1 MTTSPSPTV
10 SPRAPKSASGNW
22 PSWVTPEL
30 VAGRTLS
37 FSELRTAGNWI
48 VWLESRPDEQG
59 RSVITARDPEGRIRD
74 LIPPGYSVGTRVHEY
89 GGGAWDVRLKDGVPQ
104 VVFSDR
110 KLGGLWCSEGTTAT
124 QWAQAGENPEHR
136 YADLTF
142 DPSSDAV
149 FCVRETHGEGTP
161 VASLVHI
168 QPDGRETVLAEG
180 ADFYAAPRPSPDGR
194 FLAWFS
200 WNDPA
205 MPWTVTNLSVAPFD
219 RTTGTLGP
227 VTDLTGPEQC
237 SIIEPC
243 WSPDGTLYATSDASG
258 RWTPI
263 RFSHDDTGWHPHSLN
278 GANAE
283 IGLPH
288 WVFGQRTMAPLP
300 GNRLL
305 ALGIRH
311 GLNHVLLEDNGPWT
325 DVSLGT
331 PVNVPQPLE
340 DGRFAWID
348 APSDAPAA
356 IAVGRPGEPY
366 DRFRTSVT
374 LPPGVTNAD
383 IATPTPLTFPTA
395 NGAEAHA
402 LFYAPA
408 SSTSALQD
416 GEKPPLVVMA
426 HGGPTGRANP
436 SFAFKVQWWT
446 SRGFA
451 VLDVNYRGS
460 TGFGRAYRE
469 ALDGQWGVADIED
482 CLAGVQAVL
491 DRGLVDPA
499 RCVIRG
505 SSAGGL
511 TVLGALAQSDLF
523 AAGTSLYGVTDLR
536 ALAEET
542 HKFEA
547 RYLDALIGPYPQDEA
562 VYLKRSPITQASGIS
577 VPVLFLHGGAD
588 RVVPLS
594 QAESMRTKLEH
605 SALHVYPEEA
615 HGFRARDTIED
626 ALQRELAFYQQVFGQ

>member
-10 SPRAPKSASGNW
+10 SPRTPAFTSGNW

-89 GGGAWDVRLKDGVPQ
+89 GGGAWDVRLKNGAPQ

-110 KLGGLWCSEGTTAT
+110 KLGGLWFSDGTTAM

-142 DPSSDAV
+142 DPVSDAV
-149 FCVRETHGEGTP
+149 FCVRESHGEGTP
-161 VASLVHI
+161 VATLVHI

-263 RFSHDDTGWHPHSLN
+263 RFSHDDTGWHPHSLD

-288 WVFGQRTMAPLP
+288 WVFGQRTMGPLP

-311 GLNHVLLEDNGPWT
+311 GLNHVLLEDNGTWT

-340 DGRFAWID
+340 DGCFAWID

-356 IAVGRPGEPY
+356 IAVGRPGEPC

-374 LPPGVTNAD
+374 LPSGVTKAD

-416 GEKPPLVVMA
+416 GEKPALVVMA

-469 ALDGQWGVADIED
+469 ALDRQWGVADIED

-491 DRGLVDPA
+491 DRGLADPA

-547 RYLDALIGPYPQDEA
+547 RYLDGLIGPYPEDEA
-562 VYLKRSPITQASGIS
+562 VYLKRSPITQAEEIT

-588 RVVPLS
+588 KVVPLS

>member
-48 VWLESRPDEQG
+48 IWLESRPDEQG
-59 RSVITARDPEGRIRD
+59 RSVITARDPEGHIRD
-74 LIPPGYSVGTRVHEY
+74 LSPAGYSVGTRVHEY
-89 GGGAWDVRLKDGVPQ
+89 GGGAWDVRLKNGAPQ

-110 KLGGLWCSEGTTAT
+110 KLGGLWFSDGTTAT
-124 QWAQAGENPEHR
+124 QWTQAGENPEHR

-142 DPSSDAV
+142 DPVSDAV
-149 FCVRETHGEGTP
+149 FCVRESHGEGTP
-161 VASLVHI
+161 VATLVHV
-168 QPDGRETVLAEG
+168 QSDGGETVLAKG

-205 MPWTVTNLSVAPFD
+205 MPWTVTTLSVAPFD

-263 RFSHDDTGWHPHSLN
+263 RFSHDETGWHPHSFN
-278 GANAE
+278 GANTE

-311 GLNHVLLEDNGPWT
+311 GLNHVLLQDNGNWT

-348 APSDAPAA
+348 APTDAPAA

-374 LPPGVTNAD
+374 LPPGVTKAD

-408 SSTSALQD
+408 SSTSALQP

-436 SFAFKVQWWT
+436 FFAFKVQWWT

-469 ALDGQWGVADIED
+469 ALDRQWGVADIED

-491 DRGLVDPA
+491 DRSLADPA

-547 RYLDALIGPYPQDEA
+547 RYLDGLIGPYPEDEA
-562 VYLKRSPITQASGIS
+562 VYLKRSPITQAEGIT

-594 QAESMRTKLEH
+594 QAESMCTKLEH

-615 HGFRARDTIED
+615 HGFRARETIED

>member
-1 MTTSPSPTV
+1 MTTSPSPTAT
-10 SPRAPKSASGNW
+10 PGARNSASGNW

-37 FSELRTAGNWI
+37 FSELRTAGNWTF
-48 VWLESRPDEQG
+48 WLESRPDEDG
-59 RSVITARDPEGRIRD
+59 RSVITARDPEGRIHD

-89 GGGAWDVRLKDGVPQ
+89 GGGAWDVRLKDDTPQ

-110 KLGGLWCSEGTTAT
+110 KRGGVWFSNGTTAT
-124 QWAQAGENPEHR
+124 QWAKPGETPEHR

-142 DPSSDAV
+142 DPVSEAV
-149 FCVRETHGEGTP
+149 FCVRESHGEGTP
-161 VASLVHI
+161 VATLVHV
-168 QPDGRETVLAEG
+168 QPDGSDTVLVKG

-205 MPWTVTNLSVAPFD
+205 MPWTVTTLSVASFD
-219 RTTGTLGP
+219 RTTSTLGP
-227 VTDLTGPEQC
+227 VTDLSGPEPC

-243 WSPDGTLYATSDASG
+243 WSPDGTLYATSDACG

-263 RFSHDDTGWHPHSLN
+263 RFSHDDTGWHPHSLD

-288 WVFGQRTMAPLP
+288 WVFGQRSMAPLP

-311 GLNHVLLEDNGPWT
+311 GLNHVLLEEHGHWT
-325 DVSLGT
+325 DVALGS
-331 PVNVPQPLE
+331 PVNVPEPLE
-340 DGRFAWID
+340 DGHFSWID
-348 APSDAPAA
+348 APTNAPAA
-356 IAVGRPGEPY
+356 IAIGRPGAPY
-366 DRFRTSVT
+366 DRFRSSVT
-374 LPPGVTNAD
+374 LPPGITKTD

-408 SSTSALQD
+408 SSTSVLQD

-491 DRGLVDPA
+491 DRGLADPA

-547 RYLDALIGPYPQDEA
+547 RYLDGLIGPYPEDEA
-562 VYLKRSPITQASGIS
+562 VYLKRSPITQAGGIS

>member
-10 SPRAPKSASGNW
+10 SPRAPAFTSGNW

-59 RSVITARDPEGRIRD
+59 RSVITARDPEGRICD
-74 LIPPGYSVGTRVHEY
+74 LIPAGYSVGTRVHEY
-89 GGGAWDVRLKDGVPQ
+89 GGGAWDVRLKNGAPQ

-110 KLGGLWCSEGTTAT
+110 KLGGLWFSDGTTAT
-124 QWAQAGENPEHR
+124 QWAQAGETPEHR

-142 DPSSDAV
+142 DPVTDAV
-149 FCVRETHGEGTP
+149 FCVRESHGEGVP

-205 MPWTVTNLSVAPFD
+205 MPWTVTTLSVAPFD

-243 WSPDGTLYATSDASG
+243 WSPDGTLYATSDAAG

-263 RFSHDDTGWHPHSLN
+263 RFSHDETGWHSHSLN

-288 WVFGQRTMAPLP
+288 WVFGQRTMAPLS

-311 GLNHVLLEDNGPWT
+311 GLNHVLLEDNGTWT

-348 APSDAPAA
+348 APTDAPAA

-374 LPPGVTNAD
+374 LPPGVTKAD
-383 IATPTPLTFPTA
+383 IATPTPLTFPTS

-408 SSTSALQD
+408 SSTSALQP

-491 DRGLVDPA
+491 ARGLADPA

-547 RYLDALIGPYPQDEA
+547 RYLDGLIGPYPQDEA
-562 VYLKRSPITQASGIS
+562 VYLKRSPITQAEGIS

-615 HGFRARDTIED
+615 HGFCARETIED
-626 ALQRELAFYQQVFGQ
+626 ALQRELTFYQKIFNS

>member
-10 SPRAPKSASGNW
+10 SPRAPAFTSGNW

-59 RSVITARDPEGRIRD
+59 RSVITARDPEGRICD
-74 LIPPGYSVGTRVHEY
+74 LIPAGYSVGTRVHEY
-89 GGGAWDVRLKDGVPQ
+89 GGGAWDVRLKNGAPQ

-110 KLGGLWCSEGTTAT
+110 KLGGLWFSDGTTAT
-124 QWAQAGENPEHR
+124 QWAQAGETPEHR

-142 DPSSDAV
+142 DPVTDAV
-149 FCVRETHGEGTP
+149 FCVRESHGEGVP

-205 MPWTVTNLSVAPFD
+205 MPWTVTTLSVAPFD

-227 VTDLTGPEQC
+227 VTALTGPEQC

-243 WSPDGTLYATSDASG
+243 WSPDGTLYATSDAAG

-263 RFSHDDTGWHPHSLN
+263 RFSHDETGWHSHSLN

-288 WVFGQRTMAPLP
+288 WVFGQRTMAPLS

-311 GLNHVLLEDNGPWT
+311 GLNHVLLEDNGTWT

-348 APSDAPAA
+348 APTDAPAA

-374 LPPGVTNAD
+374 LPPGVTKAD
-383 IATPTPLTFPTA
+383 IATPTPLTFPTS

-408 SSTSALQD
+408 SSTSALQP

-491 DRGLVDPA
+491 ARGLADPA

-547 RYLDALIGPYPQDEA
+547 RYLDGLIGPYPQDEA
-562 VYLKRSPITQASGIS
+562 VYLKRSPITQAEGIS

-615 HGFRARDTIED
+615 HGFCARETIED
-626 ALQRELAFYQQVFGQ
+626 ALQRELTFYQKIFNS